1 MSIQA
6 APAPKTSLSI
16 APRQATHSADVARV
30 GRAGVSVSDRKVAE
44 RWRTQL
50 NTITG
55 WWLTS
60 PSEKYEFVSWDYC
73 RSQYMEN

>member
-44 RWRTQL
+44 RWTQL

-55 WWLTS
+55 WWVDL
-60 PSEKYEFVSWDYC
+60 PL
-73 RSQYMEN
+73 